1 MKKTIVVSAINLRSG
16 GTLSI
21 LNDCLNYLDS
31 VLSLEYKI
39 IALVHDKNLCIK
51 TKNIEYI
58 EFPKSI
64 SSYIYRFYYEYYY
77 FIKLSKKLQ
86 PYLWLSLHD
95 MSPRV
100 KATVQAVYCHN
111 PSPFYIVNF
120 KEFLLDKKFT
130 IFSFLYK
137 YIYQINISSN
147 DYVIVQQNWLRDK
160 FKELYN
166 IKKCVVSYPIVKNQQ
181 HQTKIVTKEKKDRK
195 VFFYPSFPR
204 VFKNFELICEAVER
218 ISSQYIGEFEI
229 ILTIDGSENK
239 YSKSIFDKYHK
250 NKNIKFIGLQSRE
263 RVFEL
268 YDEVDCLI
276 FPSKLETWGL
286 PISEFKEFSKPILLA
301 NLQYSH
307 ETIGKYK
314 DVSFFNPLDST
325 ELVKLIEN
333 FISETIVYDGNINTL
348 PSNPFVTNWKQLF
361 NTLLEGIKNDS
372 P

>member
-1 MKKTIVVSAINLRSG
+1 M
-16 GTLSI
+16 
-21 LNDCLNYLDS
+21 DYLDS

-39 IALVHDKNLCIK
+39 IALVHAKNLCIK

-77 FIKLSKKLQ
+77 FMKLSKELQ

-100 KATVQAVYCHN
+100 RTTVQAVYCHN
-111 PSPFYIVNF
+111 ASSFYKVNF
-120 KEFLLDKKFT
+120 KEFLLDKKFA

-147 DYVIVQQNWLRDK
+147 DYVIVQQNWLRDE

-166 IKKCVVSYPIVKNQQ
+166 IKECVVSYPIVKNQ
-181 HQTKIVTKEKKDRK
+181 KYEAELIARNNKDKK

-204 VFKNFELICEAVER
+204 VFKNFELICEAAER
-218 ISSQYIGEFEI
+218 ISSQYSSKFEV

-239 YSKSIFDKYHK
+239 YSKSIFDRYHK
-250 NKNIKFIGLQSRE
+250 NKNIKFIGLQSRK

-268 YDEVDCLI
+268 YAEVDCLI

-307 ETIGKYK
+307 ETIGNYK
-314 DVSFFNPLDST
+314 DVSFFNPLDSA
-325 ELVKLIEN
+325 ELVKLIES
-333 FISETIVYDGNINTL
+333 FISETIVYEENINTL
-348 PSNPFVTNWKQLF
+348 PFSPFATNWKQLF
-361 NTLLEGIKNDS
+361 NTLLEGTKNDS
-372 P
+372 H